1 MKLSLLFSLL
11 ISSIAWGV
19 SPAEFNSALME
30 DVNEDIKQ
38 ERYRS
43 KQERLRKPA
52 SLEREEEFKSKEY
65 QRKNKVN
72 GLHEK
77 W

>member
-1 MKLSLLFSLL
+1 MLLFSQ
-11 ISSIAWGV
+11 SIWAIAP
-19 SPAEFNSALME
+19 SEFNSALME

-38 ERYRS
+38 ERYLNPKNEIGKPTRG
-43 KQERLRKPA
+43 PA
-52 SLEREEEFKSKEY
+52 SVDGAKEFETKEY
-65 QRKNKVN
+65 LKKNKVN